1 MMNLPKLRGAKFL
14 EDQSIRSAKYELTSE
29 LKKMPNFSVLLLLT
43 WCQQHCQI
51 KSKTRVQIH
60 FFFLFVMV
68 GFFGVCLWV
77 NVIFDHLFVGKWGF
91 LQRDIVE
98 RTSTQSST
106 TQCHSLQQ
114 RWYQPRVPPAQRT
127 EMQVSWFVKWCCLFC
142 FYQDYKSVIWKDES
156 FYFFVWRE
164 RESPSTVKLHVFYF
178 KGTSTTLYTSYSK
191 LHKST
196 TTFSCHMEPA
206 KKIVWLIWKS
216 FLSCLLLL
224 LHFGHQG
231 DCIMFSVRSSNDGTF
246 CANKFWNVLPAESM
260 IFL

>member
-29 LKKMPNFSVLLLLT
+29 LKKMPKFSVLLLLT

-51 KSKTRVQIH
+51 KSKTRYIS
-60 FFFLFVMV
+60 FFLFVMV

-114 RWYQPRVPPAQRT
+114 RWYHPRVPPAQRT
-127 EMQVSWFVKWCCLFC
+127 EMQVSWFVKWFAAAV
-142 FYQDYKSVIWKDES
+142 FSVFIKIRKVS
-156 FYFFVWRE
+156 FGKMNHSTFLCGE
-164 RESPSTVKLHVFYF
+164 RALQQLNYMSSI
-178 KGTSTTLYTSYSK
+178 SK
-191 LHKST
+191 
-196 TTFSCHMEPA
+196 A
-206 KKIVWLIWKS
+206 
-216 FLSCLLLL
+216 LL
-224 LHFGHQG
+224 LH
-231 DCIMFSVRSSNDGTF
+231 CIHLI
-246 CANKFWNVLPAESM
+246 ANYISLQPPFLAIWSLPKKL
-260 IFL
+260 FD

>member
-29 LKKMPNFSVLLLLT
+29 LKKMPKFSVLLLLT

-156 FYFFVWRE
+156 FHFLCVE
-164 RESPSTVKLHVFYF
+164 RALQQLNYMSSI
-178 KGTSTTLYTSYSK
+178 SK
-191 LHKST
+191 
-196 TTFSCHMEPA
+196 A
-206 KKIVWLIWKS
+206 
-216 FLSCLLLL
+216 LL
-224 LHFGHQG
+224 LH
-231 DCIMFSVRSSNDGTF
+231 CIHLI
-246 CANKFWNVLPAESM
+246 ANYISPQPPFLAIWSLPKKL
-260 IFL
+260 FD